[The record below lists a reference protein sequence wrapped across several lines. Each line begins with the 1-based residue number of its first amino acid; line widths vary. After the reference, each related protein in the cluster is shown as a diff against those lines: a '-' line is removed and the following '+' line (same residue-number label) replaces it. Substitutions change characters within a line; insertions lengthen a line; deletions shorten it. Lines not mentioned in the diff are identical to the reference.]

1 MRRNGLITM
10 HMRRLEIPFLAFTLV
25 EAINDQ
31 TEEDRWMMVDRRV
44 KSSSIS
50 LPHWE
55 ENRNDVT
62 FHSRHTMMPLRSSN
76 HVTSI

>member
-44 KSSSIS
+44 KSNSIS
-50 LPHWE
+50 LPIG
-55 ENRNDVT
+55 RRT
-62 FHSRHTMMPLRSSN
+62 GMTSHSI
-76 HVTSI
+76 HVTR

>member
-10 HMRRLEIPFLAFTLV
+10 HMRRLEIPFLALM